1 MLMIMSDLKGKIWMD
16 GNLVEW
22 SDARIHVLTH
32 TLHYGTG
39 VFEGVRAYETSK
51 GPAIFRLEDH
61 TKRLFKSAEL
71 IGMKIPFQAS
81 VLNDA
86 QSEVVALNE
95 LNNAYIRPMCFY
107 GSEGMG
113 LRADNLKVHAI
124 VAAWDW
130 GSYLGDDKILNGIKV
145 KVTDFPKRCDKS
157 MIHKAKATGNYLYS
171 MLALKD
177 ALNSGFDEA
186 LILDIDNN
194 VNEGSGENFFMII
207 DNTFYTP
214 KDGTVLNGIT
224 RQTIMEIASD
234 LNYKV
239 EEKDI
244 SVEDVKFCDEAFFT
258 GTAAEVTPIIQ
269 VDDKKINN
277 GKPGKITKQIQTIY
291 FDLIRGKIERYNNWL
306 TYIKNV

>member
-1 MLMIMSDLKGKIWMD
+1 MIMSDLKGKIWMD

-61 TKRLFKSAEL
+61 TNRLFESAEL
-71 IGMKIPFQAS
+71 IGMKIPFHAS

-86 QSEVVALNE
+86 QSEVVALND

-244 SVEDVKFCDEAFFT
+244 SVEDVKSCDEAFFT

>member
-1 MLMIMSDLKGKIWMD
+1 MIMSDLKGKIWMD

-61 TKRLFKSAEL
+61 TNRLFESAEL

-86 QSEVVALNE
+86 QSEVVALND

-224 RQTIMEIASD
+224 RQTIMEIACD

-244 SVEDVKFCDEAFFT
+244 SVEDVKSCDEAFFT

-291 FDLIRGKIERYNNWL
+291 FDLIRGKIEKYNNWL
-306 TYIKNV
+306 THVKNV

>member
-1 MLMIMSDLKGKIWMD
+1 MIMSDLKGKIWMD
-16 GNLVEW
+16 GKLVEW
-22 SDARIHVLTH
+22 SDAKIHVLTH

-39 VFEGVRAYETSK
+39 VFEGVRAYETSD

-61 TKRLFKSAEL
+61 TNRLFESAKL
-71 IGMKIPFQAS
+71 IGMQIPYDAKE
-81 VLNDA
+81 LNDA
-86 QSEVVALNE
+86 QSQVVKINNLK
-95 LNNAYIRPMCFY
+95 NAYIRPMCFY

-113 LRADNLKVHAI
+113 LRADNLKVHTI

-145 KVTDFPKRCDKS
+145 KVTDFPKRCEKS
-157 MIHKAKATGNYLYS
+157 MLHKAKASGNYLYS

-207 DNTFYTP
+207 NNTIHTP
-214 KDGTVLNGIT
+214 KDATVLNGIT
-224 RQTIMEIASD
+224 RQTVMKIARD
-234 LNYKV
+234 LNYRV
-239 EEKDI
+239 EETNI
-244 SVEDVKFCDEAFFT
+244 SVDDVKSSDEAFFT

-269 VDDKKINN
+269 VDNVKIND
-277 GKPGKITKQIQTIY
+277 GKPGEITKKIQKIY
-291 FDLIRGKIERYNNWL
+291 FDLIRGKVDEYSSWL
-306 TYIKNV
+306 TQV

>member
-1 MLMIMSDLKGKIWMD
+1 MIMSDLKGKIWMD

-22 SDARIHVLTH
+22 SDAKIHVLTH

-39 VFEGVRAYETSK
+39 VFEGVRAYETSD

-61 TKRLFKSAEL
+61 TNRLFESAKL
-71 IGMKIPFQAS
+71 IGMKIPYDAKE
-81 VLNDA
+81 LNDA
-86 QSEVVALNE
+86 QSQVVKINNLK
-95 LNNAYIRPMCFY
+95 NAYIRPMCFY

-145 KVTDFPKRCDKS
+145 KVTDFPKRSEKS
-157 MIHKAKATGNYLYS
+157 MLHKAKASGNYLYS

-186 LILDIDNN
+186 LILDTDDN
-194 VNEGSGENFFMII
+194 VNEGSGENFFMITN
-207 DNTFYTP
+207 NTIHTP
-214 KDGTVLNGIT
+214 KDATVLNGIT
-224 RQTIMEIASD
+224 RQTVMKIARD
-234 LNYKV
+234 LNYSV
-239 EEKDI
+239 EETNI
-244 SVEDVKFCDEAFFT
+244 SVDDVKSSDEAFFT

-269 VDDKKINN
+269 VDNVKINN
-277 GKPGKITKQIQTIY
+277 GKPGEITKKIQKIY
-291 FDLIRGKIERYNNWL
+291 FDLIRGKIDEYSSWL
-306 TYIKNV
+306 TQV

>member
-1 MLMIMSDLKGKIWMD
+1 MIMSDLKGKIWMD

-51 GPAIFRLEDH
+51 GPAIFRLEEH
-61 TKRLFKSAEL
+61 TNRLFESAEL

-145 KVTDFPKRCDKS
+145 KVTDFHKRCDKS

-194 VNEGSGENFFMII
+194 VNKGSGENFFMII
-207 DNTFYTP
+207 DDTFYTP

-244 SVEDVKFCDEAFFT
+244 SVEDVKSCDEAFFT

-277 GKPGKITKQIQTIY
+277 GKPGKITKQIQKIY

>member
-1 MLMIMSDLKGKIWMD
+1 MIMSDLKGKIWMD

-22 SDARIHVLTH
+22 SDAKIHVLTH

-39 VFEGVRAYETSK
+39 VFEGVRAYETSD

-61 TKRLFKSAEL
+61 TNRLFESAKL
-71 IGMKIPFQAS
+71 IGMKIPYDAKE
-81 VLNDA
+81 LNDA
-86 QSEVVALNE
+86 QSQVVKINNLK
-95 LNNAYIRPMCFY
+95 NAYIRPMCFY

-145 KVTDFPKRCDKS
+145 KVTDFPKRSEKS
-157 MIHKAKATGNYLYS
+157 MLHKAKASGNYLYS

-186 LILDIDNN
+186 LILDTDDN
-194 VNEGSGENFFMII
+194 VNEGSGENFFMISNNI
-207 DNTFYTP
+207 IHTP
-214 KDGTVLNGIT
+214 KDATVLNGIT
-224 RQTIMEIASD
+224 RQTVMKIARN
-234 LNYKV
+234 LNYNV
-239 EEKDI
+239 EETNI
-244 SVEDVKFCDEAFFT
+244 SVDDVKSSDEAFFT

-269 VDDKKINN
+269 VDNVKIND
-277 GKPGKITKQIQTIY
+277 GKPGEITKKIQKIY
-291 FDLIRGKIERYNNWL
+291 FDLIRGKVDKYSSWL
-306 TYIKNV
+306 TQV